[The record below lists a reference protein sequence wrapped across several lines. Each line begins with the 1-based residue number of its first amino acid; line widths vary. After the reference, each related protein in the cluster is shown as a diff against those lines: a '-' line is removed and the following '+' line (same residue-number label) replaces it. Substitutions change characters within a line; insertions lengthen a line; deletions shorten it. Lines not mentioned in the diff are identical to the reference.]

1 MFYFIDVGEQGL
13 TRIQILQVS
22 LLSLQHIYLI
32 HLLFPVFGLLQGYL
46 KCKSLFHSRNV
57 YLKRMHDGIHLQNM

>member
-22 LLSLQHIYLI
+22 LLSLQHI